1 MTKVVAM
8 IPARLGSK
16 RIPKKNIRLLNN
28 VPLISYIIRAA
39 KNSECFDDIY
49 VNTESDIIGQ
59 IALKEGVKFYKRSE
73 HLTTDDA
80 TNDDFTLDF
89 MENVECDSVV
99 QILATSPFITPS
111 EIREFTNDF
120 LSEGYDTLISVNE
133 NKIECVYN
141 SRAINFDQK
150 KQSPPSQLLTPINAY
165 ACGLMAWSTENYKHN
180 MSKYGCGYHGGDGH
194 IGFHTLSGYSNI
206 DIDNEEDF
214 QLAEVV
220 ARHLDSKE
228 QFDVRYYEDTTERV
242 EVDVPSILK
251 MDGVMVNDLASANS
265 EVPVNVKDIISSFD
279 AKTSWSK
286 RVVNT
291 ENNSATLI
299 HQQPGEGNRNHY
311 HPNWNE
317 WWYIVDGQWEWNIE
331 GEKIIVGKDDIVFI
345 PKGKMHHITAVGD
358 KPAIRLAVSRE
369 DVPHIY
375 KE

>member
-111 EIREFTNDF
+111 EIREFTNNF

-180 MSKYGCGYHGGDGH
+180 MSKYACGYHGGDGH

-220 ARHLDSKE
+220 ARHLETKE
-228 QFDVRYYEDTTERV
+228 QFDVRYYENTTERV

-311 HPNWNE
+311 HPNWSE

-331 GEKIIVGKDDIVFI
+331 GEKVIVGKDDIVFI

>member
-279 AKTSWSK
+279 AKMSWSK